1 MSSSASLIFLVLI
14 SSFLLGSHSSLTS
27 AQTTLPP
34 LVAGLSYDF
43 HTTNC
48 PSLQTII
55 RDYLREIFNSDIGVA
70 AALLRVH
77 FHDCFVQ
84 GCDGSVLLAGS
95 ASGPGEQQAPPNLT
109 LRARAFVIIEE
120 LRNRI
125 HRACGAIVSCSD
137 IAALSARDAVFL
149 SGGPDYRVPLGRRDG
164 LNFATVNATLANLPF
179 FGSRVPQLTAD
190 FAAKNLDVNDLV
202 ALSGGHTIGRGSC
215 GSFVGRLFP
224 TRDPTLETTFAD
236 NLTRVCPTNTS
247 TGFTPLDV
255 RTPNNFDNQYY
266 VDLVNRQGLFTS
278 DQDLFTDNTTAPIV
292 TSFANNQTLFF
303 ERFAFSMLKMGMIN
317 VTTGAQGEIRTNCS
331 ARNTAATTYLT
342 TDVDQ
347 QGKNAG
353 ILRDAMAQSCLLG
366 LRVVRPPACGAL
378 VSCSDIATLSAR
390 DAVFLSGGPDYQV
403 PLGRRDGLDFATENA
418 TLANLPFFGSRVPQ
432 LTADFAACNSPGFRP
447 CSSRIGR
454 GNCGS
459 FVGRLYPTRG
469 PTLETTFAN
478 NLTRVCPTNTS
489 LGVTPLDVRTPNNF
503 NNQYYV
509 DLVNRP

>member
-1 MSSSASLIFLVLI
+1 MTSSASFFSLLLL
-14 SSFLLGSHSSLTS
+14 SSLLFDSHLSLTS
-27 AQTTLPP
+27 AQATPP
-34 LVAGLSYDF
+34 LLAGLSYEF
-43 HTTNC
+43 HSTNC
-48 PSLQTII
+48 PSLETTI
-55 RDYLREIFNSDIGVA
+55 RDYLREILSSDTGVA
-70 AALLRVH
+70 AGLLRVH

-95 ASGPGEQQAPPNLT
+95 ASGPGQGEQQAPPNLT

-164 LNFATVNATLANLPF
+164 LSFATVNATLANLPF
-179 FGSRVPQLTAD
+179 FGSRVPQLITD

-202 ALSGGHTIGRGSC
+202 ALSGGHTIGRGNC
-215 GSFVGRLFP
+215 GSFVGRLYP

-247 TGFTPLDV
+247 SGVTPLDV

-266 VDLVNRQGLFTS
+266 VDLLNRQGLFTS

-303 ERFAFSMLKMGMIN
+303 ERFAFSMIKMGMIN
-317 VTTGAQGEIRTNCS
+317 VTTGTQGEIRTNCS
-331 ARNTAATTYLT
+331 ARNAASTTYLT

-353 ILRDAMAQSCLLG
+353 ILRLFDNVVEG
-366 LRVVRPPACGAL
+366 L
-378 VSCSDIATLSAR
+378 
-390 DAVFLSGGPDYQV
+390 
-403 PLGRRDGLDFATENA
+403 
-418 TLANLPFFGSRVPQ
+418 FGY
-432 LTADFAACNSPGFRP
+432 
-447 CSSRIGR
+447 I
-454 GNCGS
+454 
-459 FVGRLYPTRG
+459 
-469 PTLETTFAN
+469 
-478 NLTRVCPTNTS
+478 
-489 LGVTPLDVRTPNNF
+489 
-503 NNQYYV
+503 
-509 DLVNRP
+509 